1 MKKPQ
6 CSTLKD
12 IKKILSDL
20 IKENNPQDKEI
31 IEFYTNK
38 VKTETLKA
46 LRKIEVKNMLLKN

>member
-1 MKKPQ
+1 MKKSQ

-12 IKKILSDL
+12 IKQILSDL
-20 IKENNPQDKEI
+20 TKENNPQDKEL

-46 LRKIEVKNMLLKN
+46 LRKIDVKKCY